1 MILLLSGKKIID
13 NFPAG
18 SIRWRR
24 LVCQGILPFT
34 LPLSPWSPLK
44 NTNINNLAL
53 IIPIL
58 IVGLIYEDALLVFYI
73 HSTIRTIL
81 SSSSTS
87 SKRSKY
93 QKVAFSLFTTG
104 FDCTTRGEKY
114 KNNFIQ
120 PRNMWQIFVRH
131 FLH

>member
-58 IVGLIYEDALLVFYI
+58 ILGLIYEDALLVFYI
-73 HSTIRTIL
+73 HSTISQL
-81 SSSSTS
+81 SYPLHQHHQKGRNTRRSPSRFLQRGSTAPH
-87 SKRSKY
+87 
-93 QKVAFSLFTTG
+93 KV
-104 FDCTTRGEKY
+104 K
-114 KNNFIQ
+114 K
-120 PRNMWQIFVRH
+120 PHNMWQIFVSH
-131 FLH
+131 F

>member
-44 NTNINNLAL
+44 NTKINNLAL

-58 IVGLIYEDALLVFYI
+58 IVGLIYGDALFVFYI
-73 HSTIRTIL
+73 HSTISQLSYPLHQHHQKGRNARGSPSRIL
-81 SSSSTS
+81 
-87 SKRSKY
+87 
-93 QKVAFSLFTTG
+93 Q
-104 FDCTTRGEKY
+104 RG
-114 KNNFIQ
+114 
-120 PRNMWQIFVRH
+120 
-131 FLH
+131 

>member
-1 MILLLSGKKIID
+1 MILLLSDKKIID

-44 NTNINNLAL
+44 NTNINNLAHT

-73 HSTIRTIL
+73 HSAISQL
-81 SSSSTS
+81 SYPLHQHHQKGRNTRRSPSRFLQWGSTAPHEV
-87 SKRSKY
+87 KN
-93 QKVAFSLFTTG
+93 T
-104 FDCTTRGEKY
+104 

-120 PRNMWQIFVRH
+120 PRNMWH
-131 FLH
+131 